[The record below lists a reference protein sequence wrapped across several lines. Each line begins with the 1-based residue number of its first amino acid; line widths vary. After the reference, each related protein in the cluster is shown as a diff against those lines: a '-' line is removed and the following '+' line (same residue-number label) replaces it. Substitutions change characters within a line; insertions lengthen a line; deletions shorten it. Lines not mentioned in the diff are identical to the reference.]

1 MTTANDPAATIPDA
15 ALRAELEAV
24 LDGLFRGPRERFVP
38 ERNAAALRL
47 RTRGRAEAAAVVKGL
62 PKPSLSA
69 WAVNQ
74 LWWTARAEVEALL
87 DASRHLAELMGGSGP
102 AAQAAAGQA
111 RRRALEALVTAA
123 SDTLAQAGH
132 ATGAGTL
139 RRISATLEAVAAHA
153 ALGSRDVPSI
163 GRLTEDL
170 DPPGFELVMGLGAGL
185 GPLGASTPTLPS
197 PAPVPAAGPG
207 QGEVAAAVAAAERE
221 RDAAKLRVGEA
232 ARALDE
238 ARRVADEAVLAAQ
251 RSAEAHR
258 EARERAEAARQL
270 ADEAERVALRAQAE
284 ARREQERVDV
294 AREALDGRAA
304 ELDRRTEALVR
315 ARHRLAVLGPGRG

>member
-1 MTTANDPAATIPDA
+1 MTTANDPAAAIPDA

-47 RTRGRAEAAAVVKGL
+47 RGQGRAEAAAVVKGL

-74 LWWTARAEVEALL
+74 LWWTARAEVEALY
-87 DASRHLAELMGGSGP
+87 DASRHLAEIMGGSGP

-111 RRRALEALVTAA
+111 RRRALEALITAA
-123 SDTLAQAGH
+123 SDALARAGH

-139 RRISATLEAVAAHA
+139 RRISATLEAVATHA
-153 ALGSRDVPSI
+153 AIGRTDVPSI

-170 DPPGFELVMGLGAGL
+170 DPPGFELVMGLPAGL
-185 GPLGASTPTLPS
+185 GPLATPSPTLP
-197 PAPVPAAGPG
+197 PAPILAASSG
-207 QGEVAAAVAAAERE
+207 QGEVQAAVATAERE
-221 RDAAKLRVGEA
+221 RDAAKLRASEA

-238 ARRVADEAVLAAQ
+238 VRRVADEAVLAAGRAAQ
-251 RSAEAHR
+251 AHR

-270 ADEAERVALRAQAE
+270 AEEAERVALRAQAE
-284 ARREQERVDV
+284 ARREQERVDA
-294 AREALDGRAA
+294 ARETLEGRTA
-304 ELDRRTEALVR
+304 ELDRRTEALVK